1 MYALRERTDFRDDKD
16 GSADEWNIELIK
28 ESMEGNFLPYS
39 PLLMRKN
46 IRERQDKV
54 IDIFLSAS

>member
-46 IRERQDKV
+46 IRESLLT
-54 IDIFLSAS
+54 FF